1 MSGMILKRTC
11 MALDLQNDEK
21 LIAVYEQYHQPGRI
35 WPEIPKGIRDAG
47 IADMQIHRI
56 GTRLFMVVDYNGN
69 TNLKEAFGK
78 MGTMPRQ
85 EEWAVLMDGFQKQL
99 PEAQEGEH
107 WATMK
112 PVFLLNDHI
121 G

>member
-1 MSGMILKRTC
+1 
-11 MALDLQNDEK
+11 MALDLQNDEE
-21 LIAVYEQYHQPGRI
+21 LIAIYEQYHQPGGI
-35 WPEIPKGIRDAG
+35 WPEIPKGIREAG
-47 IADMQIHRI
+47 IADMQIYRI
-56 GTRLFMVVDYNGN
+56 GPRLFMIVDYDRN
-69 TNLKEAFGK
+69 TNLKETFSK

-85 EEWAVLMDGFQKQL
+85 KEWAALMEGFQRVL
-99 PEAQEGEH
+99 PEAEEDEQ